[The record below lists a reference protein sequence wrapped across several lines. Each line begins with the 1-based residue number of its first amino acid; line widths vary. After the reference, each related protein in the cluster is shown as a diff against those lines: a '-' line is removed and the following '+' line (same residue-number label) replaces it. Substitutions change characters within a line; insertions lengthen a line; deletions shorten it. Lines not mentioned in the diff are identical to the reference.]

1 MRIRLSELRSI
12 VADEVVKALLEAP
25 APEVEKY
32 AGLEA
37 DPYIAAALAAG
48 DPKELA
54 AAKRRYVKDDDAG
67 RPTPSA
73 GAFFH
78 FHDRRKAELHALGS
92 GPAVRGQ
99 ADALLR
105 TRDSSGRAT
114 PRKW

>member
-1 MRIRLSELRSI
+1 MKLTVAQLREIIS
-12 VADEVVKALLEAP
+12 EVVEDG
-25 APEVEKY
+25 KY
-32 AGLEA
+32 AGLED
-37 DPYIAAALAAG
+37 DPYIAAVLSAG

-78 FHDRRKAELHALGS
+78 FYDRKAAELTALKS
-92 GPAVRGQ
+92 GPAVHGR
-99 ADALLR
+99 ADAILR

-114 PRKW
+114 ARRR

>member
-12 VADEVVKALLEAP
+12 IGEEVVKALLESPGA
-25 APEVEKY
+25 EDERY
-32 AGLEA
+32 AGLEG
-37 DPYIAAALAAG
+37 DPYIAAVLAAG

-67 RPTPSA
+67 KPTPSA

-78 FHDRRKAELHALGS
+78 FHDRRKEELAALGG
-92 GPAVRGQ
+92 GPATRGRV
-99 ADALLR
+99 DALLR